1 MAMNRQTK
9 RMLQRQGQID
19 AEGQP
24 AARKRPAPQA
34 PRPEA
39 KESRTTPAQFIREV
53 RGELRKVAWP
63 SRPETINYSII
74 VLVAVVIL
82 TAYIASLD
90 FAFGE
95 AIFKLFER

>member
-9 RMLQRQGQID
+9 RMLQRQGQLD

-24 AARKRPAPQA
+24 AKSKRSAPAA

-39 KESRTTPAQFIREV
+39 KEKRTTPAQFVREV
-53 RGELRKVAWP
+53 RSELRKVAWP
-63 SRPETINYSII
+63 TRPEVINYSII
-74 VLVAVVIL
+74 VLVAVVLL
-82 TAYIASLD
+82 TAMIAGLD